1 MPPNDLIVRC
11 FGTHEVQQGDNLVC
25 YALLEFMEQGSLFDY
40 MEKKQHTKF
49 TESEIVA
56 IFKQIC
62 AAIKLMHS
70 MSPPVQHRDL
80 KIENIL
86 FDGRRFKL
94 CDFGS
99 VSSEVV
105 DFRYVAQFF
114 C

>member
-1 MPPNDLIVRC
+1 M
-11 FGTHEVQQGDNLVC
+11 VC
-25 YALLEFMEQGSLFDY
+25 YALLEFMEMGSLFDY

-49 TESEIVA
+49 SEQEVIG

-62 AAIKLMHS
+62 QGIKLMHS
-70 MSPPVQHRDL
+70 LSPPVQHRDL

-86 FDGRRFKL
+86 FDGRKFKL

-105 DFRYVAQFF
+105 DFR
-114 C
+114 